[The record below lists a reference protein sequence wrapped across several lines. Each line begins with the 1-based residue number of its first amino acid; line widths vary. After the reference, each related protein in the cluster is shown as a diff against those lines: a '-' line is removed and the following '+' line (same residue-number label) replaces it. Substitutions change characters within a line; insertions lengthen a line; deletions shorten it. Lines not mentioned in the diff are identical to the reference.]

1 MAGKGCI
8 SLLRADKILTHIAH
22 VGAAS
27 FTQLQKDFDLPKS
40 SLLNILDTMV
50 GCGLFIKNDARQYQL
65 GIKVYELGC
74 QSLHR
79 RSLFEI
85 TKRPMQELAMK
96 SGLICHLG
104 TIEDFHALYL
114 DKVESPLSKPTERSW
129 VGKKL
134 DFHSTALGKALLAWK
149 TDGEL
154 RLYLDQLELAQYTPK
169 TITDRSMFIEELK
182 LTRRRGWGLD
192 AEESAPLAVCISTP
206 VFDLAGRVN
215 YAVSLSADPTTFTS
229 ERIEGYLR
237 MLSDCSLQISRG
249 LGYGGSAPVLLTSE
263 S

>member
-50 GCGLFIKNDARQYQL
+50 GCGLLIKNDARQYQL

-154 RLYLDQLELAQYTPK
+154 RLYLDQL
-169 TITDRSMFIEELK
+169 
-182 LTRRRGWGLD
+182 
-192 AEESAPLAVCISTP
+192 
-206 VFDLAGRVN
+206 DLAGRVN

>member
-50 GCGLFIKNDARQYQL
+50 GCGLLIKNDARQYQL

-104 TIEDFHALYL
+104 TIEDFHALYPASRQ
-114 DKVESPLSKPTERSW
+114 KITQSPETK
-129 VGKKL
+129 
-134 DFHSTALGKALLAWK
+134 
-149 TDGEL
+149 
-154 RLYLDQLELAQYTPK
+154 
-169 TITDRSMFIEELK
+169 
-182 LTRRRGWGLD
+182 
-192 AEESAPLAVCISTP
+192 
-206 VFDLAGRVN
+206 
-215 YAVSLSADPTTFTS
+215 
-229 ERIEGYLR
+229 
-237 MLSDCSLQISRG
+237 
-249 LGYGGSAPVLLTSE
+249 
-263 S
+263 